1 MRSYIDYLKY
11 REMFDSRDH
20 YFKNK
25 KVTNFD
31 LINHECP
38 GDPLKK
44 ALKEHNSF
52 FQRFCSVPRK

>member
-11 REMFDSRDH
+11 REMFDSPNH

-44 ALKEHNSF
+44 APKEHNSF
-52 FQRFCSVPRK
+52 FQ